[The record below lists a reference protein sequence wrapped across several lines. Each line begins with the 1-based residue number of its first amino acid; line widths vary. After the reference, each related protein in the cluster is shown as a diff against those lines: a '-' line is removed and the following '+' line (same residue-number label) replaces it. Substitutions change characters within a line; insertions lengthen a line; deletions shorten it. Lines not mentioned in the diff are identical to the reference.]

1 MFEQIPAEVSF
12 GWVYFPPWFFV
23 VAFGVI
29 GAYIIT
35 AILNRTGLSK
45 YFWHP
50 PLAFVAIAAIIS
62 AIIGLLI
69 LRP

>member
-12 GWVYFPPWFFV
+12 GWVYLPPWFFV

-35 AILNRTGLSK
+35 AILNTTGLSK